1 MKTYPKIFSLVA
13 LLVIVGMLLAA
24 CTSGKQQP
32 TPTPTQTTETGW
44 YWKPSG
50 FIDYALSGMPDFD
63 QKQDNWFIG
72 AAAPQW
78 TYCGPVAMANSLWWF
93 DSKMEP
99 SPVAPPTINDN
110 YKLVETYAVVGA
122 AAWDDH
128 DNKNVMPFVND
139 LAMRMDTDGQE
150 TGDGH
155 TGTYIEDMA
164 SAINQYLVDKGLD
177 DKYYVHVVK
186 SPSFDWIAGE
196 VQRCQDVV
204 LLLGFWQLQS
214 AATHPSEEWVR
225 VGGHYVTC
233 AGVNTNPKQL
243 GVSDP
248 YRDNAEAGGAGVV
261 PVAHAY
267 PHNSSVHNDAKYVS
281 HDIFNISVSNSPG
294 GLWKFD
300 GYADD
305 IDIANFVGQ
314 NWAADLMNYEG
325 SYNAN
330 LPVQVEIDYAIAVSP
345 VEPTPTPSPTP
356 TQTAVKTP
364 TPTVT
369 PPPVTPTPTTT
380 TPGQSPT
387 GTTTPTSTATATPRP
402 TPTKTPTP
410 CSGGPVVT
418 GIHSVHKANPAGGGF
433 TVEMHCI
440 PAYFPNGTNIYDLH
454 FWSGSTYLG
463 SEYFETPLVPCTT
476 YKFTLPTPASGV
488 PECITICLT
497 DQNHNTWGSTAS
509 WLVGST
515 VQDITQWFGNPG
527 MGPGLWPMGGFWAVE
542 IYTDPTFFDTVGT
555 PTNIYDLH
563 FYTEEYC
570 DPIELGVE
578 YFSPEP
584 LHSGEWHDST
594 LNVPSSSPSPDYV
607 FIEVTDAAGTVWAV
621 AFGWPMVD

>member
-1 MKTYPKIFSLVA
+1 MKTYPKIFGIVV
-13 LLVIVGMLLAA
+13 LLVVIGLVLMA
-24 CTSGKQQP
+24 CGGGGQKPTPTP
-32 TPTPTQTTETGW
+32 TPTPTQTVETGW
-44 YWKPSG
+44 YWKPGG
-50 FIDYALSGMPDFD
+50 FVDYAPSGMPDFD

-78 TYCGPVAMANSLWWF
+78 SYCGPVAMANSLWWF
-93 DSKMEP
+93 DSEFEP
-99 SPVAPPTINDN
+99 NPVAPPTVNDG
-110 YKLVETYAVVGA
+110 YKLVESYSVAGA
-122 AAWDDH
+122 ALWDDH
-128 DNKNVMPFVND
+128 DTKNVVPFVND
-139 LAMRMDTDGQE
+139 LAGRMDTDGQ
-150 TGDGH
+150 TSGDGH
-155 TGTYIEDMA
+155 AGTYIEDMA

-177 DKYYVHVVK
+177 DEFYVHVVK
-186 SPSFDWIAGE
+186 SPSFDWIKGE
-196 VQRCQDVV
+196 IQRCQDVV

-214 AATHPSEEWVR
+214 SATHPGEEWVR

-281 HDIFNISVSNSPG
+281 HDIFNVSLSNSPG
-294 GLWKFD
+294 GLWKLD

-305 IDIANFVGQ
+305 IDISNFVEQ
-314 NWAADLMNYEG
+314 NLAEDLLEYQG
-325 SYNAN
+325 SYNTN
-330 LPVQVEIDYAIAVSP
+330 LPVQTEIDYAIAVSP
-345 VEPTPTPSPTP
+345 VEPTPTPSITPTP
-356 TQTAVKTP
+356 TAVKTP
-364 TPTVT
+364 TPTPTVT
-369 PPPVTPTPTTT
+369 TPSVTATPTVTPTPTPC
-380 TPGQSPT
+380 PG
-387 GTTTPTSTATATPRP
+387 A
-402 TPTKTPTP
+402 
-410 CSGGPVVT
+410 PVVT
-418 GIHSVHKANPAGGGF
+418 GIHSVHRANPAGGF
-433 TVEMHCI
+433 TVEIHCI
-440 PAYFPNGTNIYDLH
+440 PADFQGGTNIYDLH

-497 DQNHNTWGSTAS
+497 DQDHNTWGQTTS
-509 WLVGST
+509 WLVGPT

-527 MGPGLWPMGGFWAVE
+527 MGPGLWPMGGFWTVE
-542 IYTDPTFFDTVGT
+542 IYTDPTFFGTVGT

-578 YFSPEP
+578 YFQEP